1 MRKTTVLAA
10 VLALAA
16 AVGGPPPVRGGPAP
30 DPGIEAAARDY
41 LEGWFTGDAERMARA
56 LHPDLVKRAFLPD
69 RGTGEVR
76 LDQIT
81 REALVD
87 YTGRGGGKRTGLEQ
101 ARITVEVLDVF
112 GDIATVKTTCSQFV
126 DYIHLA
132 RVDGE
137 WKIMNVL
144 WALN

>member
-1 MRKTTVLAA
+1 MSKTALLAA
-10 VLALAA
+10 VLTLGLAI
-16 AVGGPPPVRGGPAP
+16 GGPSPVPAGSAP

-69 RGTGEVR
+69 RETGEVR
-76 LDQIT
+76 LDQIS

-126 DYIHLA
+126 DYIHLS
-132 RVDGE
+132 RVDGD